1 MKQDSNLALKPSDSL
16 VASRI
21 NQLMHLFPSVNQTV
35 FNNALGSSVDSEDG
49 YPILSWSFI
58 GEGDFARS
66 IEQIIALI
74 KQERKVSF
82 SNLNG
87 LDYAI
92 IAPTPESVKAGCH
105 LMDIKFAEKGL
116 SVVDMVHTYGQTMG
130 GPVWFPV
137 GLYEALTVLLL
148 DNSVLAS
155 YQNDYDRSIIC
166 AGTKFQLNEK
176 WVSPVLSIDETG
188 GLVLEFIEIEKRSKR
203 HQVLMGCWL

>member
-1 MKQDSNLALKPSDSL
+1 MNQKSNLAFQSSNSL
-16 VASRI
+16 VVSRI

-49 YPILSWSFI
+49 YPILSWSLI

-66 IEQIIALI
+66 VKKIIALI
-74 KQERKVSF
+74 QKERKVSF
-82 SNLNG
+82 LNLNG

-92 IAPTPESVKAGCH
+92 LAPAPESVKVGCH
-105 LMDIKFAEKGL
+105 LMDIKFAKKNL
-116 SVVDMVHTYGQTMG
+116 SAVDMVGQAMG
-130 GPVWFPV
+130 EPVWFPV

-148 DNSVLAS
+148 DKSVLAS
-155 YQNDYDRSIIC
+155 YQNDYDKSIIC

-176 WVSPVLSIDETG
+176 WASPVLRIDETND
-188 GLVLEFIEIEKRSKR
+188 LVLEFIEIERRSPY

>member
-1 MKQDSNLALKPSDSL
+1 MNQKSNLAFQPSNSL
-16 VASRI
+16 VVSRI

-49 YPILSWSFI
+49 YPILSWSLI

-66 IEQIIALI
+66 VKKIIALI
-74 KQERKVSF
+74 QKERKVSF
-82 SNLNG
+82 LNLNG

-92 IAPTPESVKAGCH
+92 LAPAPESVKVGCH
-105 LMDIKFAEKGL
+105 LMDIKFAKKNL
-116 SVVDMVHTYGQTMG
+116 SAVDMVGQAMG
-130 GPVWFPV
+130 EPVWFPV

-148 DNSVLAS
+148 DKSVLAS
-155 YQNDYDRSIIC
+155 YQNDYDKSIIC

-176 WVSPVLSIDETG
+176 WASPVLRIDETND
-188 GLVLEFIEIEKRSKR
+188 LVLEFIEIERRSPY

>member
-1 MKQDSNLALKPSDSL
+1 MNQKSNLAFQPSNSL

-21 NQLMHLFPSVNQTV
+21 NQLMDLFTSVNQSV
-35 FNNALGSSVDSEDG
+35 FDNALGSSVDRENA
-49 YPILSWSFI
+49 YPILSWSFV

-66 IEQIIALI
+66 IEQIISLI
-74 KQERKVSF
+74 EKERGVSF

-87 LDYAI
+87 LDYEMF
-92 IAPTPESVKAGCH
+92 APTPEYVKAGCH
-105 LMDIKFAEKGL
+105 LMDVKFAKKGL
-116 SVVDMVHTYGQTMG
+116 SAVDMVHTYGQTMG

-148 DNSVLAS
+148 DNSALAS
-155 YQNDYDRSIIC
+155 CQNDHDGSIIC
-166 AGTKFQLNEK
+166 AGTKFLFK
-176 WVSPVLSIDETG
+176 DTWVSPVLRIDETG